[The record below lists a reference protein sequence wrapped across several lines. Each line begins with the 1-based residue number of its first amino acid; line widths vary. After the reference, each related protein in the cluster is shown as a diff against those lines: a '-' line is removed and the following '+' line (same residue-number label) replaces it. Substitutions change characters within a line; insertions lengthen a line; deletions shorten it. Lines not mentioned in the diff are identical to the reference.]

1 MEGAVRNQ
9 GFTLLE
15 LLVVTSLLALLLSL
29 AYWYLA
35 PIRQKA
41 YLVAGQAYVR
51 SVAIDLE
58 ARRDPST
65 GSLLTHVT
73 DCAQGFGEK
82 PRSVATCTI
91 SYPTNSTFV
100 IEATLQGTAASRIRY
115 EEGVLVTLP

>member
-1 MEGAVRNQ
+1 M
-9 GFTLLE
+9 LE
-15 LLVVTSLLALLLSL
+15 LIVVTSLLVLLLSL
-29 AYWYLA
+29 TYWYIS

-41 YLVAGQAYVR
+41 HLVAGQAYVR
-51 SVAIDLE
+51 SVATDLE

-65 GSLLTHVT
+65 GSLPTQII

-91 SYPTNSTFV
+91 SYPTNTTFV
-100 IEATLQGTAASRIRY
+100 IEATLQGAAASGIRY